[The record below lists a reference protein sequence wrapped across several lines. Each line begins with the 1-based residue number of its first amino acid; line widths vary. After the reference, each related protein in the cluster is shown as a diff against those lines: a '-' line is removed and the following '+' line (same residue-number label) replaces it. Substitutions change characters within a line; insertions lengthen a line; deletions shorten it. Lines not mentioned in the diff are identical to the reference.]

1 MAQII
6 NQEYVEK
13 MLFAAI
19 NKQMQEAAEPVL
31 QKALAEIERQ
41 MRERMAAMLI
51 ANIQSDFSVRTMGHD
66 LQIIVRQ
73 AIPARPT

>member
-13 MLFAAI
+13 MLFSAI
-19 NKQMQEAAEPVL
+19 NKEMQEAAEPVL

-51 ANIQSDFSVRTMGHD
+51 AHIKSEFSVRIMGNE
-66 LQIIVRQ
+66 LQITVRQ
-73 AIPARPT
+73 AVPARNT

>member
-13 MLFAAI
+13 MLFSAI
-19 NKQMQEAAEPVL
+19 NKEMQEAAEPVL

-51 ANIQSDFSVRTMGHD
+51 AHIQSEFSVRTMGRD
-66 LQIIVRQ
+66 LQITVRQ
-73 AIPARPT
+73 AVPARNT